1 MNKQEFDN
9 FMAEMDGDLLYNAY
23 VNDDENNKRPIQMAY
38 ITIPGDKKT
47 FNQMWLDKTFDYID
61 PALHIKIKPVL
72 HKYLPK
78 GIYQWDDY
86 FFKRREDLM
95 YMSAAELWESSEYY
109 DRIALE
115 IDKLYPI
122 YQKNDNQEEIVTRY
136 ISQPLEGILFP
147 NKTRPVNH
155 MNPLLLQIY
164 KDTVSRFQ
172 YIVRKMNSER
182 ITIYMGEM
190 ESLSYK
196 IQFIHILIYFGFD
209 PVIYQFFNIKKKNT
223 SVTVITDIIDIEQEP
238 NEFIEEK
245 YRVTLYKFYLL
256 CNSDK
261 CFTKEI
267 THKTD
272 FLASILLNYDDITCL
287 ITNYLLP
294 LCSCIRRDKLK
305 TICCQIILNYLR
317 PKYVTDHYI
326 ERKVTRTVMLK
337 G

>member
-9 FMAEMDGDLLYNAY
+9 FMAQIDGDLIYNNY

-47 FNQMWLDKTFDYID
+47 FNQMWLDKIFDYID
-61 PALHIKIKPVL
+61 TDLRMKIKPVL
-72 HKYLPK
+72 YNHIPK

-95 YMSAAELWESSEYY
+95 FMTAVELWESSEYY

-122 YQKNDNQEEIVTRY
+122 YQPNNYQKEIVSRY
-136 ISQPLEGILFP
+136 ISLPVEDIMFP
-147 NKTRPVNH
+147 NKTREVEH
-155 MNPLLLQIY
+155 MNPLLFQIY
-164 KDTVSRFQ
+164 KDTVTRFQ
-172 YIVRKMNSER
+172 YIIRKMNSER
-182 ITIYMGEM
+182 ISIYMGEM

-209 PVIYQFFNIKKKNT
+209 PIIYKFFNIKEKNI
-223 SVTVITDIIDIEQEP
+223 SVRGAITDDIEEEP

-261 CFTKEI
+261 HITKEI
-267 THKTD
+267 TDKTD
-272 FLASILLNYDDITCL
+272 FLASMLLNYDDIICL
-287 ITNYLLP
+287 IQNYMLP

-317 PKYVTDHYI
+317 PKYVTDRYI
-326 ERKVTRTVMLK
+326 EGKVTRTVMLK
-337 G
+337 

>member
-1 MNKQEFDN
+1 MNNQEFDD
-9 FMAEMDGDLLYNAY
+9 FMAEIDSDLLYNDY

-61 PALHIKIKPVL
+61 SALHIKIKPVS

-95 YMSAAELWESSEYY
+95 YMSAVELWKSSEYY
-109 DRIALE
+109 DRMALE

-122 YQKNDNQEEIVTRY
+122 YQKNDNQEEIVSRY
-136 ISQPLEGILFP
+136 ISQPLENILFP
-147 NKTRPVNH
+147 NKTRPVEY

-164 KDTVSRFQ
+164 KDTVTRFQ
-172 YIVRKMNSER
+172 YIIRKMNSER
-182 ITIYMGEM
+182 ISIYMGEM
-190 ESLSYK
+190 ESLSHK
-196 IQFIHILIYFGFD
+196 IKFIHILIYFGFETA
-209 PVIYQFFNIKKKNT
+209 IYHFFNVKKNNT
-223 SVTVITDIIDIEQEP
+223 NVTAITDDIEQEP

-245 YRVTLYKFYLL
+245 YRVTLYKLYLL

-261 CFTKEI
+261 GVTKEI

-272 FLASILLNYDDITCL
+272 FLASILLNYDDIKCL
-287 ITNYLLP
+287 ITNYMLP

-305 TICCQIILNYLR
+305 TICCQTILDYLR
-317 PKYVTDHYI
+317 PMYVTERYI
-326 ERKVTRTVMLK
+326 EGKVTRTVLLK
-337 G
+337 

>member
-9 FMAEMDGDLLYNAY
+9 FMAQMDGNLIYNNY

-61 PALHIKIKPVL
+61 PDLRMKIKPVL
-72 HKYLPK
+72 YNHISK

-95 YMSAAELWESSEYY
+95 FMTAVELWESSEYY

-122 YQKNDNQEEIVTRY
+122 YQPNNYQKEIVSRY
-136 ISQPLEGILFP
+136 ISLPVEDIMFP
-147 NKTRPVNH
+147 NKTRPVQH
-155 MNPLLLQIY
+155 MNPLLFQIY
-164 KDTVSRFQ
+164 KDTVTRFQ
-172 YIVRKMNSER
+172 YIIRKMNSER
-182 ITIYMGEM
+182 ISIYMGEM

-209 PVIYQFFNIKKKNT
+209 PIIYKFFNIKEKNI
-223 SVTVITDIIDIEQEP
+223 SVRGAITDDIEKEP

-261 CFTKEI
+261 HITKEI
-267 THKTD
+267 TDKTD
-272 FLASILLNYDDITCL
+272 FLASILLNYDDIICL
-287 ITNYLLP
+287 IQNYLLP

-305 TICCQIILNYLR
+305 TVCCQIILNYLR
-317 PKYVTDHYI
+317 PMYVTHRYI
-326 ERKVTRTVMLK
+326 EGKVTRTVMLK
-337 G
+337 